1 MTRLPDHPITRFRGP
16 TMLITKMALPR
27 RTFLRGVGAV
37 VALPFLDAMMPA
49 LSAQAKKAP
58 TVRRLG
64 FVYTPNGATM
74 ASWTPNGDGPRLD
87 ELSPTLS
94 ALNPLKDHVL
104 VPTGLSQR
112 QAESWGNGNGEHSRG
127 QTVWL
132 SGVHPKRT
140 EGADVRNA
148 TTVDQLAAQVIGTDT
163 RLMSIEM
170 ALEQNYL
177 VGNCDNGYSCV
188 YWNTISWRT
197 PTMPLPMEVNPRIVF
212 ERLFGDGGSSGQ
224 RLAQVREDR
233 SILDSVREAVTS
245 LQNRIGAGDR
255 T

>member
-1 MTRLPDHPITRFRGP
+1 
-16 TMLITKMALPR
+16 MLITKMALPR
-27 RTFLRGVGAV
+27 RTFLRGVGAA

-74 ASWTPNGDGPRLD
+74 ASWTPKGEGPLLD

-94 ALNPLKDHVL
+94 ALAPLKDHVV

-132 SGVHPKRT
+132 FAS
-140 EGADVRNA
+140 
-148 TTVDQLAAQVIGTDT
+148 
-163 RLMSIEM
+163 
-170 ALEQNYL
+170 
-177 VGNCDNGYSCV
+177 
-188 YWNTISWRT
+188 
-197 PTMPLPMEVNPRIVF
+197 
-212 ERLFGDGGSSGQ
+212 
-224 RLAQVREDR
+224 
-233 SILDSVREAVTS
+233 
-245 LQNRIGAGDR
+245 
-255 T
+255 